1 MNGQDYT
8 AAGLVFTTYRAP
20 TLLGLSP
27 NTGPSA
33 GATLVRLIAEWP
45 MHSGVDYRCG
55 FGAPGNRTTP
65 ATYDAHSG
73 DVLCRSPA
81 LPSAE
86 STGSSQLRVT
96 LNGQQYHA
104 PLPFHH
110 YGAPSLASFSPSCGP
125 AAGGTLV
132 TIGGTQLANGSHYVC
147 RFVPA
152 AEGAAAAAA
161 PSAAGTKRHT

>member
-33 GATLVRLIAEWP
+33 GATVVRLIAEWP

-73 DVLCRSPA
+73 DVTPHAKPGVLPVTKSGLTD
-81 LPSAE
+81 LPSHPDHDEHEAHDE
-86 STGSSQLRVT
+86 ALDEVSEMG
-96 LNGQQYHA
+96 
-104 PLPFHH
+104 
-110 YGAPSLASFSPSCGP
+110 
-125 AAGGTLV
+125 
-132 TIGGTQLANGSHYVC
+132 
-147 RFVPA
+147 
-152 AEGAAAAAA
+152 GAASTRSRNNTSGA
-161 PSAAGTKRHT
+161 SAQSRPRRIRHVA